1 MRGTKNFRG
10 ATLVD
15 CSARS
20 TTEDSLLAMM
30 STLPV
35 KELKRRISEIKD
47 QDTRILA
54 QAHMDTLTDGWDG
67 PIKE

>member
-20 TTEDSLLAMM
+20 TTEDSLFAMM
-30 STLPV
+30 STLPAN
-35 KELKRRISEIKD
+35 ELERRISNIKD
-47 QDTRILA
+47 QGTRVLA
-54 QAHMDTLTDGWDG
+54 RAHMDALTNDWHG